1 MSNTL
6 QLFAIT
12 ASVLSVDPNIGGYI
26 DRKVKCNRNGYK
38 SGHTNAPARFLGL
51 VMLRE
56 IKQHVSLKS
65 VPETQRCI

>member
-12 ASVLSVDPNIGGYI
+12 ASVLSVDSNIGGYI
-26 DRKVKCNRNGYK
+26 DRNVKCSRNGYK
-38 SGHTNAPARFLGL
+38 RGHTDAYACFMDL

-56 IKQHVSLKS
+56 IKQHVSL
-65 VPETQRCI
+65 